1 MIHTIGEKVNSDPK
15 VRDMI
20 KVVFLENYR
29 VSLAEKIICAAD
41 VSEQISTAGMEA
53 SGTGNMKLMLN
64 GALTLGTLDG
74 ANVEIMEVVGRDNIF
89 IFGLTAEEIEMMQRT
104 GTYNPLEIYN
114 SDLEL
119 KEVLDS
125 LVGGILDPEHPEIFR
140 EIYNGLL
147 LGGYG
152 HPDPYF
158 VLADFRA
165 YASAHE
171 RVDRTYKN
179 PELWWDKAIVNIA
192 NAGMFSSDRTVLEY
206 NDKIWHVPKV
216 K

>member
-1 MIHTIGEKVNSDPK
+1 
-15 VRDMI
+15 
-20 KVVFLENYR
+20 
-29 VSLAEKIICAAD
+29 
-41 VSEQISTAGMEA
+41 
-53 SGTGNMKLMLN
+53 
-64 GALTLGTLDG
+64 
-74 ANVEIMEVVGRDNIF
+74 
-89 IFGLTAEEIEMMQRT
+89 
-104 GTYNPLEIYN
+104 
-114 SDLEL
+114 
-119 KEVLDS
+119 
-125 LVGGILDPEHPEIFR
+125 
-140 EIYNGLL
+140 
-147 LGGYG
+147 
-152 HPDPYF
+152 YF